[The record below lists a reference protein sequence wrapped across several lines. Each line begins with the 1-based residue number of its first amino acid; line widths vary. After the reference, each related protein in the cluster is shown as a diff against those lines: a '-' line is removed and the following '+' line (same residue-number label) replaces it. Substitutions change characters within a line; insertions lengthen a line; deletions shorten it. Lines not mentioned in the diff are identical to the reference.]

1 MRNRGIKRLN
11 RLNVCSLLFIIFT
24 LAAPTSVCAD
34 IDSSEPKELKSQKK
48 SSLLKSYPKE
58 EKENFTAEGYGEDS
72 KKKSTNRQPASED
85 ADSEKAVSEKAV
97 NEKEAK
103 KPKTKEELDETLQEQ
118 RRVEVFYE
126 GRVRLENGA
135 SIWAVEDPGMGS
147 PKLEIQAP
155 ATVDIGQ
162 SKIRFRVFTN
172 YLPFIERW
180 ELQIFKK
187 SEVGVDQEV
196 KTLKGGADSLYNIE
210 YEFEKGTYK
219 PRDVL
224 FYKLRVYQSDNVF
237 DVVQTK
243 NLEFIERIE
252 NQNLDQAD
260 ELTVTETLEEIWGGN
275 SLEKQNIPIRGSRVR
290 IVGKSLNITN
300 RVNYRGQ
307 SISVD
312 QQGNFLVEEHFPI
325 GKHQITLN
333 ITDSETNAEYLVPF
347 EIEVTGN
354 YFFAVGLADFRVGEN
369 KVSTKV
375 AQLGPDDEY
384 NGKAFL
390 DGRLAL
396 YLKGKIKGKYLVTAQ
411 LDTTEGPVED
421 MFNGIQRKNSEALF
435 RRLDPD
441 RYYPVYGD
449 NSTTT
454 ETAPTQGKLFV
465 KVEMDQSYAMWGN
478 DNLGTTRTLLS
489 QYNRSLYGGHVKY
502 KSRIQTKY
510 GQNKTSVSA
519 FGAAP
524 ETLLGHNE
532 FLGTGGRVYTLRHN
546 DVVQGSEKIVL
557 ELRERDSG
565 IMKKQVVLKP
575 FEDYEFDYLA
585 GRVVLNRDLT
595 TFQLEDGNITTG
607 DNVNGRDYYYL
618 VVDYEYSPNGLSL
631 DSNSYGATLEKWL
644 GDYVSV
650 GGTYVNEERANE
662 TYTLK
667 GVDASLRVGQQ
678 SFVKV
683 EQSETENQQ
692 SQSNFISENGGI
704 TFAQKNYVAP
714 TNNPA
719 STAWAVESQFFLNDF
734 IDSKENDGVLTTWY
748 RDYETGFSTARR
760 QVGSDLKEYGY
771 NLEVKVAR
779 NNILKS
785 KLAVSEE
792 IGGVEEQVLLASY
805 GRKFGPATTIS
816 TEYRQEDRTLGAQVD
831 QGKLIGVQVNQ
842 RLTPGL
848 SVYGKTQETVEEK
861 GNYLANNRWAVGT
874 NFKLGRKFEGGAEY
888 SDGDRGDA
896 SVVGLGY
903 NIDSSHRVYA
913 NLDRSVD
920 SSTGLDT
927 EGITLGQR
935 KRFKNGYTV
944 TSENSFEST
953 VNNSG
958 QAQLYGVDYNLTQ
971 RITTGVQYQ
980 NAVLESEIDGSIIS
994 KEAVGLKFAYTN
1006 GQILRATSNASYI
1019 RDRGN
1024 QELEQLLFTNSLKFR
1039 VGPSHTFL
1047 VEGDYSKTV
1056 DPDFNSGLARFIEGN
1071 VGYAYRPVFN
1081 DRLNFFFRYTYLYDL
1096 DSQAQANA
1104 RNDQKVNILSA
1115 EGSYDLTRRWE
1126 LGARIAE
1133 KVGSERVQRGTGPWI
1148 DTTLTFAQL
1157 RARYH
1162 IIKKWDGL
1170 FELRGVSLK
1179 ESEDLQVGALVGIDY
1194 HLGGNLKL
1202 GAGFNFTRFND
1213 DLVNF
1218 NFNSYG
1224 WFINIVGKM

>member
-1 MRNRGIKRLN
+1 MRISQNKKLN
-11 RLNVCSLLFIIFT
+11 RPNVFSLLFIIFI
-24 LAAPTSVCAD
+24 LIGSLNAYGD
-34 IDSSEPKELKSQKK
+34 INSTQPQKLESPKK
-48 SSLLKSYPKE
+48 SSVLKSYPKE
-58 EKENFTAEGYGEDS
+58 KKDNFSVEGYGEDFS
-72 KKKSTNRQPASED
+72 KESKNRKPATEND
-85 ADSEKAVSEKAV
+85 E
-97 NEKEAK
+97 K
-103 KPKTKEELDETLQEQ
+103 KPKTKEELDKELQEQ
-118 RRVEVFYE
+118 RRVDVFYE

-135 SIWAVEDPGMGS
+135 SIWAVEDPGMGT

-155 ATVDIGQ
+155 NTVDVNQ
-162 SKIRFRVFTN
+162 TSVRFRVFSN
-172 YLPFIERW
+172 YLPFIKRW
-180 ELQIFKK
+180 ELRIFKK
-187 SEVGVDQEV
+187 NNVGTDEEVI
-196 KTLKGGADSLYNIE
+196 TLKGDADSLFNIE
-210 YEFEKGTYK
+210 YEFKKGTYK

-224 FYKLRVYQSDNVF
+224 YYKFKVFQSDNVF

-252 NQNLDQAD
+252 NQNLDEAD
-260 ELTVTETLEEIWGGN
+260 SLTETEMLQEIWGGN
-275 SLEKQNIPIRGSRVR
+275 SIEKQNIPIRGSRVR
-290 IVGKSLNITN
+290 IVGKNLNITS
-300 RVNYRGQ
+300 RVNHRGQ
-307 SISVD
+307 MINVD
-312 QQGNFLVEEHFPI
+312 QQGNFLIEEHFPI

-333 ITDSETNAEYLVPF
+333 VTDSETESEYLVPF

-369 KVSTKV
+369 KVSTKMV
-375 AQLGPDDEY
+375 ELASDDEY

-390 DGRLAL
+390 DGRLAM
-396 YLKGKIKGKYLVTAQ
+396 YLRGKIKGKYLITAQ

-465 KVEMDQSYAMWGN
+465 KIEMDQSYAMWGN

-489 QYNRSLYGGHVKY
+489 QYNRSLYGAHVKY

-510 GQNKTSVSA
+510 GQNKTTVSA

-524 ETLLGHNE
+524 DTLLGHNE

-546 DVVQGSEKIVL
+546 DVVQGSEKVVL

-585 GRVVLNRDLT
+585 GRIVLNRDLT

-607 DNVNGRDYYYL
+607 DNVNGRDFYYL

-631 DSNSYGATLEKWL
+631 DDTSYGASLEKWL

-667 GVDASLRVGQQ
+667 GLDASLRLGQQ
-678 SFVKV
+678 SFLKV

-704 TFAQKNYVAP
+704 TFAEKAFVAP
-714 TNNPA
+714 TNNPSA
-719 STAWAVESQFFLNDF
+719 SAWAVESQFFLNDF
-734 IDSKENDGVLTTWY
+734 IDSKDNDGVLTTWY

-760 QVGSDLKEYGY
+760 QVGTDLKEYGY
-771 NLEVKVAR
+771 NLEFNLAR

-785 KLAVSEE
+785 KLAISEQL
-792 IGGVEEQVLLASY
+792 GGVEEQILLASY
-805 GRKFGPATTIS
+805 GRRFGAATTLS
-816 TEYRQEDRTLGAQVD
+816 TEYRQEDKTLGAQVD
-831 QGKLIGVQVNQ
+831 QGKIIGVQINQ
-842 RLTPGL
+842 RLTTGL
-848 SVYGKTQETVEEK
+848 SVYGKTQETIEEK
-861 GNYLANNRWAVGT
+861 GNYLANNRWAVGS
-874 NFKLGRKFEGGAEY
+874 NFRLGRKFEGSAEY

-896 SVVGLGY
+896 SVVGIGY
-903 NIDSSHRVYA
+903 NIDPSHRVYT
-913 NLDRSVD
+913 NLNRSVD

-927 EGITLGQR
+927 DAITLGQR
-935 KRFKNGYTV
+935 KRFKNGYTL
-944 TSENSFEST
+944 TSENAFEST
-953 VNNSG
+953 INSSG
-958 QAQLYGVDYNLTQ
+958 QSQLYGVDYNLTQ
-971 RITTGVQYQ
+971 KITTGVQYQ
-980 NAVLESEIDGSIIS
+980 NALLESEITGELTI
-994 KEAVGLKFAYTN
+994 KEAAGLKFAYTN
-1006 GQILRATSNASYI
+1006 GQVLRATSNASYI

-1024 QELEQLLFTNSLKFR
+1024 VKLDQILLTNSLKFR

-1047 VEGDYSKTV
+1047 LEGDYSKTE
-1056 DPDFNSGLARFIEGN
+1056 DPDLNSNLARFIEGN

-1126 LGARIAE
+1126 IGARIAE
-1133 KVGSERVQRGTGPWI
+1133 KVGSERIQRGSGPWL
-1148 DTTLTFAQL
+1148 DSTLTFAQL

-1179 ESEDLQVGALVGIDY
+1179 ESEDIRVGALFGIDY

-1202 GAGFNFTRFND
+1202 GTGFNFTRFND